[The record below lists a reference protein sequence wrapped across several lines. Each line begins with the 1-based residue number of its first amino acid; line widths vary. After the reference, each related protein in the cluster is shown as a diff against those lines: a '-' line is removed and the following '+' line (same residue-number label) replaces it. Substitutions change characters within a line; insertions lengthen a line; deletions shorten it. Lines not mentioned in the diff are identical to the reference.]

1 MNSKKWT
8 WFAIAYQLLF
18 SYVIA
23 LMVYQFGKVFIL
35 GEAFGVGTVV
45 AVIIFAL
52 MVYLLCRKSTT
63 KKGEVKRA
71 VEVK

>member
-1 MNSKKWT
+1 
-8 WFAIAYQLLF
+8 
-18 SYVIA
+18 
-23 LMVYQFGKVFIL
+23 MVYQFGKVFIL

-52 MVYLLCRKSTT
+52 MIYLLCRKSTVQ
-63 KKGEVKRA
+63 KGEVKRA

>member
-1 MNSKKWT
+1 
-8 WFAIAYQLLF
+8 
-18 SYVIA
+18 
-23 LMVYQFGKVFIL
+23 MVYQFGKVFIL